1 MLYIPTSTLGYL
13 TYGDTVRNN
22 IFLSLKRDSIQK
34 LIAQLLIAGHLFFAF
49 LLLANPPAQ
58 EIEDFI
64 GIPKSMFYSNEIFIN

>member
-13 TYGDTVRNN
+13 TYGDTVKNN
-22 IFLSLKRDSIQK
+22 IFLSLKRNSTQK

-64 GIPKSMFYSNEIFIN
+64 GIPKSIFYSYEILIH